1 MYNAHREIF
10 RLLTIRKKLFSNTL
24 SAYKRDL
31 IQYNNFIIENNGNLE
46 IENAD
51 YKIIRSW
58 IVSLVSSNISNRSI
72 NRKVSSLKSFY
83 KFLIKTDTIKS
94 SPLKAH
100 SPLKQSKKIQVPFS
114 QEEINSLLD
123 SDFFTNDYKG
133 VLQKSI
139 IAFFYFTGV
148 RRIELI
154 NIKESDISLESSTIK
169 VMGKRSKERIIP
181 ILPKLKKSLKYYR
194 EIKSKYNGNT
204 SPEYLFISKNGKQLS
219 EKFVYRTVNEYFKL
233 VSPKIK
239 KAPHVLRHSFATHLI
254 NEGADINSVKELL
267 GHSSLSATQVY
278 SHTSMERI
286 KEVFKNS
293 HPRAK

>member
-1 MYNAHREIF
+1 MLIEKFLDYLQLEKNYS
-10 RLLTIRKKLFSNTL
+10 SNTL

-181 ILPKLKKSLKYYR
+181 ILPKLKKSLEDYR
-194 EIKSKYNGNT
+194 EIKSKFTGNT

>member
-1 MYNAHREIF
+1 MLIEKFIDYLQIEKNYS
-10 RLLTIRKKLFSNTL
+10 SNTL
-24 SAYKRDL
+24 SAYKKDL
-31 IQYNNFIIENNGNLE
+31 IEFENFINENFDKYPIEHAE
-46 IENAD
+46 
-51 YKIIRSW
+51 YKAIRLW
-58 IVSLVSSNISNRSI
+58 IVELVNKNLSNRSI

-83 KFLIKTDTIKS
+83 KFLVKTDTIGS
-94 SPLKAH
+94 SPLLAH

-114 QEEINSLLD
+114 KEEINSLLD
-123 SDFFTNDYKG
+123 SDSFKNNFRG
-133 VLQKSI
+133 VLQKTI
-139 IAFFYFTGV
+139 ITFFYFTGV

-154 NIKESDISLESSTIK
+154 NIKESDINMDSSTIRI
-169 VMGKRSKERIIP
+169 MGKRSKERIIP
-181 ILPKLKKSLKYYR
+181 MLPKLKKSIVDYLYLRSQEFNK
-194 EIKSKYNGNT
+194 KNL
-204 SPEYLFISKNGKQLS
+204 EYLFVSRSGSQLS
-219 EKFVYRTVNEYFKL
+219 EKYVYRTVNEYFKL
-233 VSPKIK
+233 VSPKVK

>member
-1 MYNAHREIF
+1 MLIEKFLDYLQLEKNYS
-10 RLLTIRKKLFSNTL
+10 SNTL

-31 IQYNNFIIENNGNLE
+31 IQYNKFIVENNCNLE

-123 SDFFTNDYKG
+123 SDFFTNDYMG

-181 ILPKLKKSLKYYR
+181 ILPKLKKSLKDYR
-194 EIKSKYNGNT
+194 EIKSKYTGNT

>member
-1 MYNAHREIF
+1 MLIEKFLDYLQLEKNYS
-10 RLLTIRKKLFSNTL
+10 SNTL

-31 IQYNNFIIENNGNLE
+31 IQYNKFIIENNGNLE

-58 IVSLVSSNISNRSI
+58 IVSMVNSNISNRSI

-181 ILPKLKKSLKYYR
+181 ILPKLKKSLEDYR
-194 EIKSKYNGNT
+194 EIKSKFTWNT

>member
-1 MYNAHREIF
+1 MLIEKFIEYIKIEKNY
-10 RLLTIRKKLFSNTL
+10 SVNTL
-24 SAYKRDL
+24 SAYKKDL
-31 IQYNNFIIENNGNLE
+31 MEFQVFINENYDKCVIENV
-46 IENAD
+46 D

-58 IVSLVSSNISNRSI
+58 IVLLVNKNLSNRSI

-83 KFLIKTDTIKS
+83 KFLVKTDTINS
-94 SPLKAH
+94 TPLIAH

-114 QEEINSLLD
+114 KDEISALLD
-123 SDFFTNDYKG
+123 SDFFKSDYKG
-133 VLQKSI
+133 VLQKTI
-139 IAFFYFTGV
+139 ISFFYFTGV

-154 NIKESDISLESSTIK
+154 NLKTSDINMDSYTIRI
-169 VMGKRSKERIIP
+169 MGKRNKERIIP
-181 ILPKLKKSLKYYR
+181 MLPKLKESINEYLK
-194 EIKSKYNGNT
+194 IKSQEFNN
-204 SPEYLFISKNGKQLS
+204 EIFDYLFISKSGIQLS
-219 EKFVYRTVNEYFKL
+219 EKYVYRTVNEYFKL
-233 VSPKIK
+233 VSPKVK

-286 KEVFKNS
+286 KEVFKSS

>member
-1 MYNAHREIF
+1 MLIEKFLDYLQLEKNYS
-10 RLLTIRKKLFSNTL
+10 SNTL

-51 YKIIRSW
+51 YKIIRAW
-58 IVSLVSSNISNRSI
+58 IVSMVNSNISNRSI

-239 KAPHVLRHSFATHLI
+239 KAPHVLRHTFATHLI

>member
-1 MYNAHREIF
+1 MLIEKFLDYLQLEKNYS
-10 RLLTIRKKLFSNTL
+10 SNTL

-31 IQYNNFIIENNGNLE
+31 IQYNKFIVENNCNLE

-58 IVSLVSSNISNRSI
+58 IVSMVNSNISNRSI

-139 IAFFYFTGV
+139 IVFFYFTGV

-181 ILPKLKKSLKYYR
+181 ILPKLKKSLKDYR
-194 EIKSKYNGNT
+194 EIKSKYTGNI

-219 EKFVYRTVNEYFKL
+219 EKFVYRTVNENFKL

>member
-1 MYNAHREIF
+1 MLIEKFLDYLQLEKNYS
-10 RLLTIRKKLFSNTL
+10 SNTL

-31 IQYNNFIIENNGNLE
+31 IQYNKFIIENNGNLE

-58 IVSLVSSNISNRSI
+58 IVSMVNSNISNRSI

-181 ILPKLKKSLKYYR
+181 ILPKLKKSLEDYR
-194 EIKSKYNGNT
+194 EIKSKFIGNT
-204 SPEYLFISKNGKQLS
+204 TSEYLFISKNGKQLS

>member
-1 MYNAHREIF
+1 MLIEKFLDYLQFEKNYS
-10 RLLTIRKKLFSNTL
+10 SNTL
-24 SAYKRDL
+24 NAYKRDL
-31 IQYNNFIIENNGNLE
+31 TQYNKFVVDYNDKLKIEKVN
-46 IENAD
+46 

-58 IVSLVSSNISNRSI
+58 IVKMVNNNISNRSI

-83 KFLIKTDTIKS
+83 NFLIKTETINS
-94 SPLKAH
+94 SPLIAH
-100 SPLKQSKKIQVPFS
+100 TPLKQSKKIQVPFS
-114 QEEINSLLD
+114 QDEINSLLD
-123 SDFFTNDYKG
+123 SDFFTNDYRGILRKT
-133 VLQKSI
+133 I
-139 IAFFYFTGV
+139 ISFFYFTGV

-154 NIKESDISLESSTIK
+154 TLKESDVNIESSTVKI
-169 VMGKRSKERIIP
+169 MGKRSKERIIP
-181 ILPKLKKSLKYYR
+181 ILPKLKKAIIFYN
-194 EIKSKYNGNT
+194 EIKFKFHNQT
-204 SPEYLFISKNGKQLS
+204 SSDYFFISKNGKQLS
-219 EKFVYRTVNEYFKL
+219 EKFVYRTVSEYFNL
-233 VSPKIK
+233 VSPKLK

>member
-1 MYNAHREIF
+1 MLIEKFIEYLKIERNY
-10 RLLTIRKKLFSNTL
+10 SVNTL
-24 SAYKRDL
+24 SAYKKDL
-31 IQYNNFIIENNGNLE
+31 MEFQVFINENYDKCVIENV
-46 IENAD
+46 D

-58 IVSLVSSNISNRSI
+58 IVLLVNKNLSNRSI

-83 KFLIKTDTIKS
+83 KFLVKTDTINS
-94 SPLKAH
+94 SPLIAH

-114 QEEINSLLD
+114 KDEIGALLD
-123 SDFFTNDYKG
+123 SDFFKSDYKG
-133 VLQKSI
+133 VLQKTI
-139 IAFFYFTGV
+139 ISFFYFTGV

-154 NIKESDISLESSTIK
+154 NLKTSDINMDSYTIRI
-169 VMGKRSKERIIP
+169 MGKRNKERIIP
-181 ILPKLKKSLKYYR
+181 MLPKLKESINEYLK
-194 EIKSKYNGNT
+194 IKSQEFNNEI
-204 SPEYLFISKNGKQLS
+204 SDYLFISKSGIQLS
-219 EKFVYRTVNEYFKL
+219 EKYVYRTVNEYFKL
-233 VSPKIK
+233 VSPKVK

-286 KEVFKNS
+286 KEVFKSS

>member
-1 MYNAHREIF
+1 MLIEKFLDYLQLEKNYS
-10 RLLTIRKKLFSNTL
+10 SNTL

-31 IQYNNFIIENNGNLE
+31 IQYNKFIIENNGNLE

-58 IVSLVSSNISNRSI
+58 IVSMVNSNISNRSI
-72 NRKVSSLKSFY
+72 NRKLSSLKSFY

-94 SPLKAH
+94 SPLKVH

>member
-1 MYNAHREIF
+1 MLVEKFIDYLELEKNYS
-10 RLLTIRKKLFSNTL
+10 SNTL

-31 IQYNNFIIENNGNLE
+31 IQYNKFIIENNSDLK
-46 IENAD
+46 IEKAD

-58 IVSLVSSNISNRSI
+58 IVSMVNNNLSNRSI

-83 KFLIKTDTIKS
+83 KFLIKTDTITL

-100 SPLKQSKKIQVPFS
+100 SPLKQSKTIQVPFS
-114 QEEINSLLD
+114 KEEINSLLD
-123 SDFFTNDYKG
+123 SDFFNNDYKG
-133 VLQKSI
+133 VLQKTI
-139 IAFFYFTGV
+139 ISFFYFTGV

-154 NIKESDISLESSTIK
+154 SIKESDISLESGTIK

-181 ILPKLKKSLKYYR
+181 ILPKLKKSIKNYR
-194 EIKSKYNGNT
+194 DIKSKLLGKNP
-204 SPEYLFISKNGKQLS
+204 SEYLFISKNRKQLS

>member
-1 MYNAHREIF
+1 MLIEKFLDYLQLEKNYS
-10 RLLTIRKKLFSNTL
+10 SNTL

-58 IVSLVSSNISNRSI
+58 IVSMVNSNISNRSI

-181 ILPKLKKSLKYYR
+181 ILPKLKKSLEDYR

>member
-1 MYNAHREIF
+1 MLIERFIDFLRVEKNY
-10 RLLTIRKKLFSNTL
+10 SQNTL
-24 SAYKRDL
+24 SAYNKDL
-31 IQYNNFIIENNGNLE
+31 IQFRVFIKKNNNGCD
-46 IENAD
+46 IKYAD
-51 YKIIRSW
+51 YKIIRLW
-58 IVSLVSSNISNRSI
+58 IVELVNKNLSNRSI

-83 KFLIKTDTIKS
+83 KFLVKTQTISS
-94 SPLKAH
+94 SPLLAH

-114 QEEINSLLD
+114 KEEIGSLLD
-123 SDFFTNDYKG
+123 SDFFKSDFKG
-133 VLQKSI
+133 VLQKTI
-139 IAFFYFTGV
+139 ISFFYLTGV
-148 RRIELI
+148 RRVELI
-154 NIKESDISLESSTIK
+154 NLKLSDINMSSSTVRI
-169 VMGKRSKERIIP
+169 MGKRNKERIIP
-181 ILPKLKKSLKYYR
+181 MLPKLKKSIKEYLSLKS
-194 EIKSKYNGNT
+194 IKFENNISD
-204 SPEYLFISKNGKQLS
+204 YLFISSSGSKLT

>member
-1 MYNAHREIF
+1 MLIEKFLDYLQLEKNYS
-10 RLLTIRKKLFSNTL
+10 SNTL

-83 KFLIKTDTIKS
+83 KFLIKTDTITS

-239 KAPHVLRHSFATHLI
+239 KAPHVLRHTFATHLI

>member
-1 MYNAHREIF
+1 MLIDKFLIYLQLEKNYS
-10 RLLTIRKKLFSNTL
+10 TNTV
-24 SAYKRDL
+24 SAYKSDL
-31 IQYNNFIIENNGNLE
+31 TQYNEFIVKNSSRTE
-46 IENAD
+46 IEKAN

-58 IVSLVSSNISNRSI
+58 IVSMVKDNVSNRSI
-72 NRKVSSLKSFY
+72 NRKVSALKSFY
-83 KFLIKTDTIKS
+83 NFLIKTETITS
-94 SPLKAH
+94 SPLKVH
-100 SPLKQSKKIQVPFS
+100 TPLKQSKKIQVPFS
-114 QEEINSLLD
+114 KDEINSLLD

-133 VLQKSI
+133 ILQKTI
-139 IAFFYFTGV
+139 ISFFYFTGV

-154 NIKESDISLESSTIK
+154 TLKDSDVNLESLTLKI
-169 VMGKRSKERIIP
+169 MGKRSKERIIP
-181 ILPKLKKSLKYYR
+181 ILPKLKNAIISFKKTKL
-194 EIKSKYNGNT
+194 NFFGQT
-204 SPEYLFISKNGKQLS
+204 SSDYLFISKSGKQLS

-254 NEGADINSVKELL
+254 NEGADLNSVKELL

-286 KEVFKNS
+286 KEVFNNS

>member
-1 MYNAHREIF
+1 MLIEKFLDYLQLEKNYS
-10 RLLTIRKKLFSNTL
+10 SNTL

-181 ILPKLKKSLKYYR
+181 ILPKLKKSIKFYR
-194 EIKSKYNGNT
+194 EIKSKLIGNT
-204 SPEYLFISKNGKQLS
+204 SFEYLFISKNGKQLS

>member
-1 MYNAHREIF
+1 MLIEKFLDYLQLEKNYS
-10 RLLTIRKKLFSNTL
+10 SNTL

-31 IQYNNFIIENNGNLE
+31 IQYNKFIVENNCNLE
-46 IENAD
+46 IENSD

-58 IVSLVSSNISNRSI
+58 IVSMVNSNISNRSI

>member
-1 MYNAHREIF
+1 MLIEKFLDYLQFEKNYS
-10 RLLTIRKKLFSNTL
+10 SNTL
-24 SAYKRDL
+24 NAYKRDL
-31 IQYNNFIIENNGNLE
+31 IQYNKFVAEYNDKLKIEEVN
-46 IENAD
+46 

-58 IVSLVSSNISNRSI
+58 IVKMVNNNISNRSI

-83 KFLIKTDTIKS
+83 NFLIKTETINS
-94 SPLKAH
+94 SPLIAH
-100 SPLKQSKKIQVPFS
+100 TPLKQSKKIQVPFS
-114 QEEINSLLD
+114 QDEINSLLD
-123 SDFFTNDYKG
+123 SDFFTNDYRG
-133 VLQKSI
+133 ILQKTI

-154 NIKESDISLESSTIK
+154 TLKESDVNIESSTVRI
-169 VMGKRSKERIIP
+169 MGKRSKERIIP
-181 ILPKLKKSLKYYR
+181 ILPKLKKAIIFFN
-194 EIKSKYNGNT
+194 EIKFKFHNQT
-204 SPEYLFISKNGKQLS
+204 SSDYFFISKNGKQLS

>member
-1 MYNAHREIF
+1 MLILKFLDYLQFEKNYS
-10 RLLTIRKKLFSNTL
+10 SNTI

-31 IQYNNFIIENNGNLE
+31 TQYNKFIIENNSQLK
-46 IENAD
+46 IEEAN

-58 IVSLVSSNISNRSI
+58 IVSLVNDNISNRSI

-83 KFLIKTDTIKS
+83 NFLIKTDTINS

-100 SPLKQSKKIQVPFS
+100 TPLKQSKKIQVPFS
-114 QEEINSLLD
+114 QDEINSLLD

-133 VLQKSI
+133 VLQKTI

-154 NIKESDISLESSTIK
+154 TLKESDVSIESSTVKI
-169 VMGKRSKERIIP
+169 MGKRSKERIIP
-181 ILPKLKKSLKYYR
+181 ILPKLEKAIIFFM
-194 EIKSKYNGNT
+194 EIKLKFHDQTPSD
-204 SPEYLFISKNGKQLS
+204 YLFISKNGGQLS

>member
-1 MYNAHREIF
+1 MLIGKFIDYLQIEKNYS
-10 RLLTIRKKLFSNTL
+10 SNTL
-24 SAYKRDL
+24 SAYEKDL
-31 IQYNNFIIENNGNLE
+31 IKFKIFIKENFEKYP
-46 IENAD
+46 IENAE
-51 YKIIRSW
+51 YKVIRLW
-58 IVSLVSSNISNRSI
+58 IVELVNKNLSNRSI

-83 KFLIKTDTIKS
+83 KFLVKTDTISS
-94 SPLKAH
+94 SPLLAH

-114 QEEINSLLD
+114 KEEINSLLD
-123 SDFFTNDYKG
+123 SDSFKDDYRG
-133 VLQKSI
+133 VLQKTI
-139 IAFFYFTGV
+139 ITFFYFTGV

-154 NIKESDISLESSTIK
+154 NIKESDINMDSSTIRI
-169 VMGKRSKERIIP
+169 MGKRSKERIIP
-181 ILPKLKKSLKYYR
+181 MLPKLKKSIIDYLNLRSQEFNRQTLKYLFVS
-194 EIKSKYNGNT
+194 KSG
-204 SPEYLFISKNGKQLS
+204 SQLS
-219 EKFVYRTVNEYFKL
+219 EKYVYRTVNEYFKL
-233 VSPKIK
+233 VSPKVK